1 MTKLRH
7 NTLYTFVTLL
17 FRYFI
22 ISLLRYFVTS
32 LLRYFIT
39 TIEDVV
45 YPRANGSR

>member
-7 NTLYTFVTLL
+7 NTLYT
-17 FRYFI
+17 
-22 ISLLRYFVTS
+22 SLLRYFITS

>member
-7 NTLYTFVTLL
+7 NTLYTFVT
-17 FRYFI
+17 
-22 ISLLRYFVTS
+22 SLLHYFV
-32 LLRYFIT
+32 T

>member
-1 MTKLRH
+1 MTKLRR
-7 NTLYTFVTLL
+7 NTLYTL
-17 FRYFI
+17 
-22 ISLLRYFVTS
+22 

>member
-7 NTLYTFVTLL
+7 NTLYT
-17 FRYFI
+17 
-22 ISLLRYFVTS
+22 SLLHYFVTS

>member
-7 NTLYTFVTLL
+7 NTLYTFVT
-17 FRYFI
+17 
-22 ISLLRYFVTS
+22 SLLHYFVTS

-45 YPRANGSR
+45 YTRANGSR